1 MKNVG
6 GIDQKLR
13 IIIGILLFVVSAT
26 TNAIGLWGLIGVIP
40 LITGWMGYC
49 PLYQVLGVN
58 TCKA

>member
-13 IIIGILLFVVSAT
+13 IILGLLLFLLSAT
-26 TNAIGLWGLIGVIP
+26 TNVIGLWGLLGVVP

-49 PLYQVLGVN
+49 PLYQVVGVK
-58 TCKA
+58 TCKS